1 MKAGQTPAFI
11 FFCYLCALNFTYMQ
25 EIRNIAIIAH
35 VDHGKTTLVDRMIYQ
50 ANLVR
55 QPENLGQLIL
65 DNNDLERERG
75 ITILAKN
82 VSVTYKDVKINII
95 DTPGH
100 SDFGGEVER
109 VLNMADGV
117 LLLVDA
123 FEGCMPQ
130 TRFVLQK
137 ALQMGKK
144 AIVVINK
151 VDKPNCRPD
160 EVQEEVFD
168 LMFNLDATEEQLDFK
183 TVYGSAKQGW
193 MSLDWRKPTND
204 ITALLDVILEEVPAP
219 AVVEGTPQM
228 LISSLEYSPYVGRIA
243 VGKITRGTLRTGQ
256 QVSLCKR
263 YDVIQKHKIKQ
274 LMTFEGLG
282 KANID
287 AVGCGDICA
296 LVGIDGFEIG
306 DTIAD
311 FENPEA
317 LPPIA
322 VDEPTMSMLFT
333 INNSPF
339 FGRDGK
345 FVTSRHIKDR
355 LDKELEK
362 NLALRVKPGQNADSF
377 IVYGRGVLHLSVLIE
392 TMRREGFELQV
403 GQPKVLDK
411 TINGQ
416 RCEPIEE
423 LSIEVP
429 EAFVGTAIEIATRRK
444 GALLRMEPRGDR
456 TLLEF
461 DIPTRGMMGLRSN
474 MLTATQGEAVIAHRF
489 KEYQPFKGEIERR
502 NNGSLVSLETGEA
515 VAYSMNKL
523 LDRGKFFVEPGEEI
537 YGGMVVGEHTRE
549 RDLNV
554 NICKTKKLTNVRAAG
569 SDEKIIL
576 PPAIKFSLEEA
587 LEYIQE
593 DEMVEITPHFMR
605 IRKILLDP
613 LDRKRKSDSE
623 DA

>member
-1 MKAGQTPAFI
+1 
-11 FFCYLCALNFTYMQ
+11 MQ
-25 EIRNIAIIAH
+25 EIRNIALIAH

-65 DNNDLERERG
+65 DNNDIERERG

-82 VSVTYKDVKINII
+82 VSVIYKGVKINII

-137 ALQMGKK
+137 ALELGKK
-144 AIVVINK
+144 PIVVVNK

-168 LMFNLDATEEQLDFK
+168 LMCSLNATDEQLDFK
-183 TVYGSAKQGW
+183 TIFGSAKQGW
-193 MSLDWRKPTND
+193 MSDDWKNPTSD
-204 ITALLDVILEEVPAP
+204 ITPLLDAILAEIPAP
-219 AVVEGTPQM
+219 KIVEGTPQ
-228 LISSLEYSPYVGRIA
+228 LQVTSLEYSPYVGRIA
-243 VGKITRGTLRTGQ
+243 VGKLTRGELKTGQ

-263 YDVIQKHKIKQ
+263 YDVVEKHKIKQ
-274 LMTFEGLG
+274 LMVFDGLG
-282 KANID
+282 KANVD
-287 AVGCGDICA
+287 TVQCGDICA
-296 LVGIDGFEIG
+296 VVGIDGFEIG

-311 FENPEA
+311 SENPEA
-317 LPPIA
+317 LPPISI
-322 VDEPTMSMLFT
+322 DEPTMSMLFT

-339 FGRDGK
+339 FGKDGK

-362 NLALRVKPGQNADSF
+362 NLALKIKPGLNADSF
-377 IVYGRGVLHLSVLIE
+377 VVYGRGVLHLSVLIE
-392 TMRREGFELQV
+392 EMRREGFELQV

-416 RCEPIEE
+416 RCEPIED

-429 EAFVGTAIEIATRRK
+429 EQFVGAAIELATRRK
-444 GALLRMEPRGDR
+444 GALLHMEPRGDR
-456 TLLEF
+456 TLLNF
-461 DIPTRGMMGLRSN
+461 DIPTRGLMGLRSN
-474 MLTATQGEAVIAHRF
+474 LLTASQGEAIMAHRF
-489 KEYQPFKGEIERR
+489 KEYQPYKGEIENRT
-502 NNGSLVSLETGEA
+502 NGSLVSLETGTA
-515 VAYSMNKL
+515 IAYSMNKL
-523 LDRGKFFVEPGEEI
+523 LDRGKFFIDPGDDI
-537 YGGMVVGEHTRE
+537 YCGEVVGEHTRE
-549 RDLNV
+549 RDLNI

-569 SDEKIIL
+569 SDDKVVL
-576 PPAIKFSLEEA
+576 PPPVKMSLEEM
-587 LEYIQE
+587 LEYIRE
-593 DEMVEITPHFMR
+593 DELVEVTPHHLRM
-605 IRKILLDP
+605 RKILLDP
-613 LDRKRKSDSE
+613 MDRKRSGNSGDDE
-623 DA
+623 

>member
-1 MKAGQTPAFI
+1 MTD
-11 FFCYLCALNFTYMQ
+11 
-25 EIRNIAIIAH
+25 IRNIAIIAH

-82 VSVTYKDVKINII
+82 VSVIYKNVKINII

-137 ALQMGKK
+137 AIQLGKK
-144 AIVVINK
+144 PIVVVNK

-168 LMFNLDATEEQLDFK
+168 LMFNLNASEEQLDFK
-183 TVYGSAKQGW
+183 TVFGSAKQGW
-193 MSLDWRKPTND
+193 MSLDWKQPTTD
-204 ITALLDVILEEVPAP
+204 ITALLNTILEEIPAP
-219 AVVEGTPQM
+219 QVVEGTPQM

-243 VGKITRGTLRTGQ
+243 VGKVTRGSLQSGQ
-256 QVSLCKR
+256 NVSLCKR
-263 YDVIQKHKIKQ
+263 YDVIQKQKIKQ
-274 LMTFEGLG
+274 LMVFEGLG
-282 KANID
+282 KTQTES
-287 AVGCGDICA
+287 VQCGDICA
-296 LVGIDGFEIG
+296 VVGIDGFEIG

-339 FGRDGK
+339 FGKDGK

-362 NLALRVKPGQNADSF
+362 NLALRVKPGLNADSF
-377 IVYGRGVLHLSVLIE
+377 VVYGRGVLHLSVLIE
-392 TMRREGFELQV
+392 EMRREGFELQV

-429 EAFVGTAIEIATRRK
+429 EQFVGAAIEISTRRK
-444 GALLRMEPRGDR
+444 GALIHMEPRGDR

-461 DIPTRGMMGLRSN
+461 EIPTRGLMGLRSN
-474 MLTATQGEAVIAHRF
+474 LLTASQGEAVVAHRF
-489 KEYQPFKGEIERR
+489 KDYQPYKGDIEHRT
-502 NNGSLVSLETGEA
+502 NGSLVSLETGEA
-515 VAYSMNKL
+515 IAYSMNKL
-523 LDRGKFFVEPGEEI
+523 LDRGRFFVEPGEAI
-537 YGGMVVGEHTRE
+537 YAGEVVGEHTRD

-576 PPAIKFSLEEA
+576 PPAVKMSLEEM
-587 LEYIQE
+587 LEYINE
-593 DEMVEITPHFMR
+593 DELVEVTPQHLR

-613 LDRKRKSDSE
+613 IERKRKSGESD
-623 DA
+623 

>member
-1 MKAGQTPAFI
+1 M
-11 FFCYLCALNFTYMQ
+11 
-25 EIRNIAIIAH
+25 EIRNIALIAH
-35 VDHGKTTLVDRMIYQ
+35 VDHGKTTMVDRMIYQ

-82 VSVTYKDVKINII
+82 VSVTYKGVKINII

-144 AIVVINK
+144 PIVVINK

-183 TVYGSAKQGW
+183 TVFGSAKQGW
-193 MSLDWRKPTND
+193 MSLDWRQPTGD
-204 ITALLDVILEEVPAP
+204 ITPLLDTILEEIPAP

-243 VGKITRGTLRTGQ
+243 VGKVTRGSLVSGQ
-256 QVSLCKR
+256 TVSLCKR
-263 YDVIQKHKIKQ
+263 YDIVQKSKVKQ
-274 LMTFEGLG
+274 LMAFEGLG
-282 KANID
+282 KTNVD
-287 AVGCGDICA
+287 SVQCGDICA
-296 LVGIDGFEIG
+296 VVGVDGFEIG

-311 FENPEA
+311 AENPEA

-322 VDEPTMSMLFT
+322 IDEPTMSMMFL

-339 FGRDGK
+339 FGKDGK

-362 NLALRVKPGQNADSF
+362 NLALRVKPGLSADSF
-377 IVYGRGVLHLSVLIE
+377 VVYGRGVLHLSVLIE

-429 EAFVGTAIEIATRRK
+429 ENFVGAAIEIATRRK
-444 GALLRMEPRGDR
+444 GALIRMEPRTDR
-456 TLLEF
+456 TMLEF
-461 DIPTRGMMGLRSN
+461 EIPTRGLIGLRSN
-474 MLTATQGEAVIAHRF
+474 LLTATQGEAVVAHRF
-489 KEYQPFKGEIERR
+489 KEYQPFKGEIEGR
-502 NNGSLVSLETGEA
+502 NNGSLVSLETGQA
-515 VAYSMNKL
+515 IAYSMNKL
-523 LDRGKFFVEPGEEI
+523 LDRGRFFVEPGEEI
-537 YGGMVVGEHTRE
+537 YAGQVVGEHTRE
-549 RDLNV
+549 RDLNI
-554 NICKTKKLTNVRAAG
+554 NICKAKKLTNVRAAG

-587 LEYIQE
+587 LEYIQD
-593 DEMVEITPHFMR
+593 DELVEVTPHHMR

-613 LDRKRKSDSE
+613 LARKRNSDNE
-623 DA
+623 DC

>member
-1 MKAGQTPAFI
+1 MSE
-11 FFCYLCALNFTYMQ
+11 L
-25 EIRNIAIIAH
+25 RNIAIIAH

-82 VSVTYKDVKINII
+82 VSVTYKGVKINII

-109 VLNMADGV
+109 VLNMCDGV
-117 LLLVDA
+117 LLLADA

-137 ALQMGKK
+137 ALQLGKK
-144 AIVVINK
+144 PVVVINK

-168 LMFNLDATEEQLDFK
+168 LMFNLNATEEQLDFK
-183 TVYGSAKQGW
+183 TVFGSAKQGW
-193 MSLDWRKPTND
+193 MSLDWRKPTTD
-204 ITALLDVILEEVPAP
+204 ITPLLDVILEEIPAP
-219 AVVEGTPQM
+219 QVVEGTPQM

-243 VGKITRGTLRTGQ
+243 VGKITRGSLKAGQ
-256 QVSLCKR
+256 PVTLCKR
-263 YDVIQKHKIKQ
+263 YDVFQKQKIKQ
-274 LMTFEGLG
+274 LMVFEGLG
-282 KANID
+282 KAP
-287 AVGCGDICA
+287 AEEVSCGDICA
-296 LVGIDGFEIG
+296 VVGVDGFEIG

-339 FGRDGK
+339 FGKDGK
-345 FVTSRHIKDR
+345 FVTSRHIKER
-355 LDKELEK
+355 LEKELEK
-362 NLALRVKPGQNADSF
+362 NLALRVKPGPTADSF
-377 IVYGRGVLHLSVLIE
+377 VVYGRGVLHLSVLIE

-411 TINGQ
+411 VIGGQ

-429 EAFVGTAIEIATRRK
+429 EQFVGAAIEIATRRK
-444 GALLRMEPRGDR
+444 GALIHMGPRGDR

-461 DIPTRGMMGLRSN
+461 EIPTRGLMGLRSN
-474 MLTATQGEAVIAHRF
+474 LLTASQGEAVVAHRF
-489 KEYQPFKGEIERR
+489 KDYQPYKGEIERR
-502 NNGSLVSLETGEA
+502 NNGSLVSLETGQA
-515 VAYSMNKL
+515 IAYSMNKL
-523 LDRGKFFVEPGEEI
+523 LDRGRFFVEPGEDI
-537 YGGMVVGEHTRE
+537 YAGQVVGEHTRE
-549 RDLNV
+549 KDLNI

-587 LEYIQE
+587 LEYVQE
-593 DEMVEITPHFMR
+593 DEFVEVTPHFMR

-613 LDRKRKSDSE
+613 LARKRSSE
-623 DA
+623 NAE